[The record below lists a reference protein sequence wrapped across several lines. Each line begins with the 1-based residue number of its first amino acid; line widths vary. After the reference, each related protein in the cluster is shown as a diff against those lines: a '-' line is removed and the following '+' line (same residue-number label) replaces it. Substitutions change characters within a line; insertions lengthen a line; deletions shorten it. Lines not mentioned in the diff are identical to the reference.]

1 MRIDLGSNSLPTFE
15 PKSPLRGC
23 AYPEDLNDLAAGLT
37 DDQALK
43 KIGQRT
49 STSGKIITL
58 LMVVGAVGL
67 AWFYVQRSEKY
78 ESRMDPIVQAGKLE
92 GDAMLA
98 SLRNTLEQTEY
109 DDVKERALRNL
120 GHFKDASAVP
130 LITKQLDNGGIVRR
144 AAALALASIGS
155 PAADSAK
162 PKLLEVLPKTDAK
175 DKPQVVWALAVLKER
190 AASDAIIAEFT
201 TGLLQSQ
208 PGFDPKVITEALGIP
223 KLSEPANTGH
233 KEKSVR
239 ALVAMAL
246 SEAPSPEVVEPLVRM
261 VEKSDEDPEVVRA
274 AVMGLGRTGDQRA
287 AAPLFG
293 VMQSRPELRQSVL
306 DALAKSTA
314 APQLAL
320 LLKEAKDVNAKR
332 DLIRLLRKTFDPRA
346 ADAFAAS
353 IGDQDA
359 DIREEATQGLADL
372 GDARAVPSLVELAKS
387 EEDDVANDAV
397 DALTRLANPEAA
409 PALLP
414 MLSDEKYVHRK
425 ASIMRALGATGAKDA
440 GPQLLKELTGDD
452 VGAAAKALG
461 HLKYDAA
468 YATFVKMLPR
478 SAYKGVDFQKPGVPS
493 EMAYRN
499 RYEALQGLQHF
510 GKIDAKLVKELITI
524 IEDPLDDFRLSAE
537 AGATLGQLADA
548 ETYALMVQKV
558 LDAKLQENIR
568 VFYAQGLWR
577 KPSPEVAVQ
586 LVPLLSGQTPGAIK
600 TAAALAIGY
609 AGSPTTDADLLSLLD
624 NADARRYAAMAIVL
638 GGSEEAARKLI
649 EVLPKDRDAEEI
661 LRMAVNSTEDDN
673 FNLLTKAMFESGQI
687 YRRLRV
693 AEILKEGNGLEGSAQ
708 VSYSYVWVHLTTR
721 LRAGWDGPGGM
732 SERAIRNALD
742 EQLKSQDPER
752 RRLIATAMGS
762 MNYRGL
768 LLAARDA
775 GVKEA
780 RDTLMELD
788 RPKDVKL

>member
-43 KIGQRT
+43 KIGQRS

-58 LMVVGAVGL
+58 LMVAGAVGL

-78 ESRMDPIVQAGKLE
+78 EARMTPIEAAGKLE
-92 GDAMLA
+92 GDAMLGA
-98 SLRNTLEQTEY
+98 LRTALEQAEHE
-109 DDVKERALRNL
+109 DVKERAIRNL
-120 GHFKDASAVP
+120 GHFKDATAVP
-130 LITKQLDNGGIVRR
+130 LITKQLETGGIVRR

-162 PKLLEVLPKTDAK
+162 PKLMEVLPKTDAK
-175 DKPQVVWALAVLKER
+175 DRPQVIWALAVLKEPN
-190 AASDAIIAEFT
+190 ASDTIINEFT
-201 TGLLQSQ
+201 TGLLQAQ
-208 PGFDPKVITEALGIP
+208 PGFDPKVITEAIGIA
-223 KLSEPANTGH
+223 KLSQPTNTAH

-274 AVMGLGRTGDQRA
+274 AVMGLGRAGDPRA
-287 AAPLFG
+287 AGPLFG

-314 APQLAL
+314 APQLAT
-320 LLKEAKDVNAKR
+320 LLKEAKDVSAKR
-332 DLIRLLRKTFDPRA
+332 DLVRLLRKTFDARA
-346 ADAFAAS
+346 ADAFAGL
-353 IGDQDA
+353 IGDADA
-359 DIREEATQGLADL
+359 DTREEASQGLADL
-372 GDARAVPSLVELAKS
+372 GDGRAVPPLVELAKS

-397 DALTRLANPEAA
+397 DSLTRLANPEAA
-409 PALLP
+409 PALLS
-414 MLSDEKYVHRK
+414 MISDEKYMHRK
-425 ASIMRALGATGAKDA
+425 AAIMRALGATGSKEA
-440 GPQLLKELTGDD
+440 GPLLLKELEGDD
-452 VGAAAKALG
+452 IGAAAKALG

-468 YATFVKMLPR
+468 YTAFVKMLPR

-510 GKIDAKLVKELITI
+510 GKSDAKLVKELMII

-548 ETYALMVQKV
+548 ETYTVMVQKV
-558 LDAKLQENIR
+558 LDTKLQENVR

-586 LVPLLSGQTPGAIK
+586 LVPLLSGDTPGTIK
-600 TAAALAIGY
+600 IAAALAIGY
-609 AGSPTTDADLLSLLD
+609 AGSPTTDANLISLLD
-624 NADARRYAAMAIVL
+624 DPNARRYAAMAGVL
-638 GGSEEAARKLI
+638 GGSEEVARKLL

-661 LRMAVNSTEDDN
+661 LRMAVNSNEDDN
-673 FNLLTKAMFESGQI
+673 FNLLTQTMFESGQI
-687 YRRLRV
+687 YRRMRV
-693 AEILKEGNGLEGSAQ
+693 AEILKTGVGEGSSQ
-708 VSYSYVWVHLTTR
+708 VSYSYVWLHLTTR

-732 SERAIRNALD
+732 SERAARNALN
-742 EQLKSQDPER
+742 EQLASQDPER
-752 RRLIATAMGS
+752 RRLVAEMMGA

-780 RDTLMELD
+780 RQTLMDID